1 MATQTKPQIFPEKE
15 PFFIEL
21 KVGKELTKYRAW
33 VGPHVVWGI
42 TSGPADKVKAVVA
55 RMARAEAEPI
65 EDIKS
70 LVASVA
76 DYVAAQSLTGIT
88 DITVKMG
95 RYFHFGEK
103 MVVMVRAQ
111 YLNRYFGGSWWAE
124 VRVAFKGDDGLKALS
139 RHMVMRFV
147 EFEPPHIIDRD
158 KLYNVLYEAA
168 RIAYNAYRRAE
179 KHA

>member
-1 MATQTKPQIFPEKE
+1 MATPKTPQIFPEKE

-70 LVASVA
+70 LVAAVA
-76 DYVAAQSLTGIT
+76 DYVSAQSQTGIV
-88 DITVKMG
+88 DIAVKMA

-111 YLNRYFGGSWWAE
+111 YLNRDYGGQWWAE
-124 VRVAFKGDDGLKALS
+124 IRVVFKGDDGLKSLS
-139 RHMVMRFV
+139 KHMVMRYMD
-147 EFEPPHIIDRD
+147 FEPPHIIDRD
-158 KLYNVLYEAA
+158 KLYNTLLQAA

>member
-1 MATQTKPQIFPEKE
+1 MATQTKPEIFPEKE

-33 VGPHVVWGI
+33 VGPHVVWGL

-55 RMARAEAEPI
+55 RMARAEAEPVD
-65 EDIKS
+65 DIKS

-76 DYVAAQSLTGIT
+76 DYVSAQSQSGNSE
-88 DITVKMG
+88 ITVKIG
-95 RYFHFGEK
+95 RYFVYGEK

-111 YLNRYFGGSWWAE
+111 YIPRYYGGSWWVE
-124 VRVAFKGDDGLKALS
+124 IRVVFKGHDGLKPLS
-139 RHMVMRFV
+139 RHMVMRIL
-147 EFEPPHIIDRD
+147 ESEPPHMIDRD
-158 KLYNVLYEAA
+158 WLYNVLLRAA
-168 RIAYNAYRRAE
+168 RIAYNAYRGAG

>member
-1 MATQTKPQIFPEKE
+1 MAIQTNPQVFPEKE

-42 TSGPADKVKAVVA
+42 TEGPADKVKAVVA
-55 RMARAEAEPI
+55 RMARAEAEPVD
-65 EDIKS
+65 DIKS

-76 DYVAAQSLTGIT
+76 DYVAAQSQTGIV
-88 DITVKMG
+88 DIAVKMA

-111 YLNRYFGGSWWAE
+111 YLNRYYGGQWWVE
-124 VRVAFKGDDGLKALS
+124 IRVMFKGDDGLKALS

-147 EFEPPHIIDRD
+147 ELEPPHIIDRD
-158 KLYNVLYEAA
+158 KLYNVLLRAA

>member
-1 MATQTKPQIFPEKE
+1 MITQTKPQVFPEKE

-33 VGPHVVWGI
+33 VGPHIVKGI
-42 TSGPADKVKAVVA
+42 TKGPADKVKAVVA

-70 LVASVA
+70 LVAAVA
-76 DYVAAQSLTGIT
+76 DYVAAQSQSGNT

-103 MVVMVRAQ
+103 MVVMVRAE
-111 YLNRYFGGSWWAE
+111 YLNRYYGGSWWVEIRAM
-124 VRVAFKGDDGLKALS
+124 FKGDDGLKALS
-139 RHMVMRFV
+139 RHVVMRFV
-147 EFEPPHIIDRD
+147 ESEPPHMIDRD

-168 RIAYNAYRRAE
+168 RIAYNAYRGAE
-179 KHA
+179 KQA